1 MASLNG
7 ACANGRYDS
16 IELLSRGLV
25 TCVHKARDKK
35 TGSPVAIKSL
45 RHELSLA
52 SLVGQSL
59 AREVEALRLLNGASG
74 LHLLDYAPTA
84 SPPYFVTEFIAGVTM
99 RQLFSNS
106 PPSPAQV
113 ATLALGVANR
123 LAAVHRLDIVHR
135 DVTPANILISP
146 PPHPAATH
154 AGLASPHPAATHAG
168 LASPLPPGEG
178 SGAIAL
184 IGGVR
189 DAGIVALIDFGICY
203 VPSAVAIGS
212 PAPRYAPPSVDDR
225 SPQNDLFALG
235 VILREFGGNALRS
248 IADRLMSTDSTSQ
261 FDNATHAASA
271 LVDFLC
277 KPINC
282 QHD

>member
-7 ACANGRYDS
+7 SCAKRYDS

-45 RHELSLA
+45 RNELSLA

-74 LHLLDYAPTA
+74 LHLLDYAPTG

-106 PPSPAQV
+106 PPSPTQV

-123 LAAVHRLDIVHR
+123 LAAVHQLGIVHR
-135 DVTPANILISP
+135 DVTPANILIS
-146 PPHPAATH
+146 AQNQ
-154 AGLASPHPAATHAG
+154 
-168 LASPLPPGEG
+168 
-178 SGAIAL
+178 
-184 IGGVR
+184 
-189 DAGIVALIDFGICY
+189 VALIDFGICSI
-203 VPSAVAIGS
+203 PAAAAIGS
-212 PAPRYAPPSVDDR
+212 PAPRYVPESPSVDDR

-248 IADRLMSTDSTSQ
+248 IDDRLMSTDSTSQ